1 MKFEKPPASL
11 VTLFDDLLKRVGGD
25 RRQMF
30 GSPAAFGNG
39 HMFAGL
45 FGQQFFVRLG
55 EADRQQLL
63 NQPGARVFDPMG
75 GRPMKEYVV
84 LPTELLAD
92 RQRTGHWIQ
101 KALAYVQS
109 LPPKAQAKPGSSKR
123 PRARSSGK
131 RRKGSR

>member
-11 VTLFDDLLKRVGGD
+11 VTLFDDLLTHIGGD

-30 GSPAAFGNG
+30 GSPAAFGKG

-45 FGQQFFVRLG
+45 FGQQFFLRLG

-63 NQPGARVFDPMG
+63 DQPGVRVFDPMG

-84 LPTELLAD
+84 LPAELLAD
-92 RQRTGHWIQ
+92 RQQTGHWIQ
-101 KALAYVQS
+101 KALDYVQS
-109 LPPKAQAKPGSSKR
+109 LPPKAQTKPGSPKR
-123 PRARSSGK
+123 PRAGSSGK
-131 RRKGSR
+131 RRKGTR